1 LYDDP
6 LVWWGNLLHLV
17 ISYALKSHIELQWI
31 HFLVGK
37 CPSVAHIFV
46 QGFRPLTFDMSATD
60 ATLKKRS
67 SKPIS
72 GHKTI
77 FSLDCTLML
86 LVSKL
91 PIELNHL
98 TKNSKVR
105 ESDTEFV

>member
-1 LYDDP
+1 VLYDDP
-6 LVWWGNLLHLV
+6 LVWWGILLHLV

-46 QGFRPLTFDMSATD
+46 QRFRPLTFDMSATD

-67 SKPIS
+67 SKPSKPIS

-91 PIELNHL
+91 PTELNHL
-98 TKNSKVR
+98 NQKLKSKGK
-105 ESDTEFV
+105 